1 MDTYTVGNGDAK
13 ANMEQKHIDGLI
25 AEYTRFLANKTESFW
40 GSITEADE
48 AGVALAVR
56 EAEQYDGPI
65 VELGTMFGHT
75 TLLLASLKESC
86 RHLVT
91 VDNYSWNPFC
101 LPADVHR
108 AFTKRTLRHAIQ
120 TANVSI
126 FDGTTREFFSQCKT
140 KPSLVFIDASHEY
153 VDVLD
158 DIDRAIACGAKV
170 IAGHDFCEEHPG
182 VQRAVFERFGSD
194 ITVIANV
201 WIAKANGTGRVA
213 TQ

>member
-13 ANMEQKHIDGLI
+13 ANVEQKHIDGLI
-25 AEYTRFLANKTESFW
+25 AEYTRFLANRTESFW

-75 TLLLASLKESC
+75 TLLLASLKKSC
-86 RHLVT
+86 RYLVT

-108 AFTKRTLRHAIQ
+108 TFTKRTLRHAIE

-126 FDGTTREFFSQCKT
+126 FDGTTREFFAECNA
-140 KPSLVFIDASHEY
+140 KPSLALIDASHEY
-153 VDVLD
+153 ADVLA
-158 DIDRAIACGAKV
+158 DIDGAIACGAKV

-194 ITVIANV
+194 ITVIENV
-201 WIAKANGTGRVA
+201 WIWRRHVRCV
-213 TQ
+213 

>member
-1 MDTYTVGNGDAK
+1 MNTAGIIREHA
-13 ANMEQKHIDGLI
+13 
-25 AEYTRFLANKTESFW
+25 RFLSDHRFSFW

-56 EAEQYDGPI
+56 EAKQYDGPI

-108 AFTKRTLRHAIQ
+108 TFAKRTLRHAIK

-126 FDGTTREFFSQCKT
+126 FDGTTREFFGECNVA
-140 KPSLVFIDASHEY
+140 PALVFIDASHEY
-153 VDVLD
+153 YDVLA
-158 DIDRAIACGAKV
+158 DIDGAIAVGASV

-194 ITVIANV
+194 LTVIANV

>member
-1 MDTYTVGNGDAK
+1 
-13 ANMEQKHIDGLI
+13 MEQKHIDGLI
-25 AEYTRFLANKTESFW
+25 AEYTRFLANRTESFW

-56 EAEQYDGPI
+56 EAEKYDGPI

-75 TLLLASLKESC
+75 TLFLASLKQRTRE
-86 RHLVT
+86 LIT

-108 AFTKRTLRHAIQ
+108 TFTKRTLRHAIK
-120 TANVSI
+120 TANVTV
-126 FDGTTREFFSQCKT
+126 FDGATKEYFSQCKT

-153 VDVLD
+153 ADVLA
-158 DIDRAIACGAKV
+158 DIEGAIACGASV
-170 IAGHDFCEEHPG
+170 IAGHDFCVEHPG
-182 VQRAVFERFGSD
+182 VQRAVRERFGSD
-194 ITVIANV
+194 IVVVENV
-201 WIAKANGTGRVA
+201 WIAKPNHIGPVA

>member
-13 ANMEQKHIDGLI
+13 TNMEQKHIDEVI
-25 AEYTRFLANKTESFW
+25 AEYTRFLANRIESFW

-48 AGVALAVR
+48 VGVALAV
-56 EAEQYDGPI
+56 QKSSVYDGPI

-75 TLLLASLKESC
+75 TLLLASRKE
-86 RHLVT
+86 RTRELVT

-108 AFTKRTLRHAIQ
+108 TFTKRTLRHAIE

-126 FDGTTREFFSQCKT
+126 FDGTTRQFFAQCNVA
-140 KPSLVFIDASHEY
+140 PALVFIDASHEY
-153 VDVLD
+153 ADVLG
-158 DIDRAIACGAKV
+158 DIDGAIACGAKV
-170 IAGHDFCEEHPG
+170 IAGHDFCEEHQG
-182 VQRAVFERFGSD
+182 VQRAVFERFNSD

>member
-1 MDTYTVGNGDAK
+1 
-13 ANMEQKHIDGLI
+13 MEQKHIDGLI
-25 AEYTRFLANKTESFW
+25 DEYRRFLNNRDDSFW

-48 AGVALAVR
+48 AGVALAVA

-75 TLLLASLKESC
+75 TLYLASLKQRTRE
-86 RHLVT
+86 LIT

-108 AFTKRTLRHAIQ
+108 TFTKRTLRHAIE

-126 FDGTTREFFSQCKT
+126 FDGTTIEFFAQCKT

-153 VDVLD
+153 VDVLE
-158 DIDRAIACGAKV
+158 DINRAIACGAKV
-170 IAGHDFCEEHPG
+170 IAGHDFCVEHPG
-182 VQRAVFERFGSD
+182 VQRAVSERFGSD
-194 ITVIANV
+194 FVVVANV
-201 WIAKANGTGRVA
+201 WIAKPNYIGRVA